1 MEDEK
6 IIHEPKFFSVDEL
19 RLLKDLESQ
28 QINKVLFHY
37 WVNAAKLDDI
47 IQLLNYIE
55 FQFID
60 NTNLIIAASELCD
73 SIEVVTIDIEAEKKS
88 LLEKFKG
95 NITLQTTDKTK
106 DPLWSRMIGYPVAE
120 ILLDKNLSNQFYSDK
135 MIIDFLPLR
144 ILISIIPLGLQYTE
158 ITDHLN

>member
-1 MEDEK
+1 MQEEK
-6 IIHEPKFFSVDEL
+6 IIQEPKFFSIEEL
-19 RLLKDLESQ
+19 RLLNDLESQ
-28 QINKVLFHY
+28 QIKKVLFHY
-37 WVNAAKLDDI
+37 WINSAKLDDI

-60 NTNLIIAASELCD
+60 DTNLIIAASELCD

-95 NITLQTTDKTK
+95 NITLQTTDKTS
-106 DPLWSRMIGYPVAE
+106 DPMWSRMIGYPVAE
-120 ILLDKNLSNQFYSDK
+120 VLLDKNISNQFYSDK

-144 ILISIIPLGLQYTE
+144 IGISITALGLQFAE